1 MLGSYIGMV
10 TAKNQRGAKRK
21 GERERE
27 EKKGGERKRKT
38 VGMRE
43 TE

>member
-1 MLGSYIGMV
+1 MLGSYIRMV
-10 TAKNQRGAKRK
+10 TAKNQREAKRE